1 MVQVSPSRKCIKPL
15 KSMTYERLIE
25 SQLGRD
31 LLFINLLLGGMS
43 KCLDVFLELIEQVI
57 AKLPLMI
64 DM

>member
-1 MVQVSPSRKCIKPL
+1 
-15 KSMTYERLIE
+15 MTYERLIE